1 MRMRMKWTTLLGVAL
16 LGLAAWG
23 ATAADE
29 PAKADGEPLIVL
41 DSTGK
46 EQKLK
51 AWKITAGTR
60 HLAWLAPAEKEADP
74 KDKPDPKENPRTAQ
88 KAPPKS
94 KAPAGPEALEFRE
107 ENST

>member
-46 EQKLK
+46 EQKIK
-51 AWKITAGTR
+51 AWKITAGTYR
-60 HLAWLAPAEKEADP
+60 ILLGSGSRDIRLRGSVTEA
-74 KDKPDPKENPRTAQ
+74 
-88 KAPPKS
+88 
-94 KAPAGPEALEFRE
+94 AG
-107 ENST
+107 